1 MENVICPNC
10 GKIIDIQDSISREEF
25 DGQVRCWKGCH
36 LLWNIV
42 IREETLVSINLEEI
56 LYPAIEATNGRY
68 N

>member
-1 MENVICPNC
+1 MEDVICPNC
-10 GKIIDIQDSISREEF
+10 GKTINIPDYINREKF

-42 IREETLVSINLEEI
+42 IRGDSLDSINLEEI
-56 LYPAIEATNGRY
+56 LYPAIEDANGRY